1 MNDLLKTSFI
11 KLLTKSIEEVTNEK
25 MQNAYD
31 CFLKQVKS
39 INQSE
44 SNYSEAFRTLYATR
58 VELVS
63 LESLNQY
70 EQEKKCD

>member
-1 MNDLLKTSFI
+1 
-11 KLLTKSIEEVTNEK
+11 